1 MHHQLLRFVLGALFA
16 LVALLSAPGIHANSL
31 VNDPF
36 IQQQINKRSFEPGGA
51 NHLFGS
57 RGAVA
62 DRKGDIHIIPTAS
75 IQAGGVNIDQAV
87 IAGYYQYNVKF
98 GGHEHD
104 EHSPFANSNSQDKTN
119 QQAVT
124 GIDFTSLS
132 LKWTGTEVHPADA
145 YDGEQGSGYPAPTGA
160 RDEYSYVVSGHA
172 IGARINLDDNRS
184 TQDRLKDRKNAWNDA
199 QNTITNA
206 FELGLTHN
214 PNLNK
219 AGNAT
224 ESLSALAMGIGA
236 TTGIPFEWLG
246 ASDAADG
253 IALAKDLVT
262 LEAIR
267 ALPHNQK
274 LQVVHGIKAVQGIQ
288 NQYGQWRAANP
299 NAAAAVSAVADVAGA
314 SFKKG
319 GNSQSV
325 AGDRITGPRGGSAT
339 DTGHVNADGQ
349 TIYQRDSGSHYSV
362 NPKTGRQQW
371 ERSPH
376 SSDGKRRPGDEYR
389 TPSLRKGTKDDIM
402 ANYQK
407 TSDGY
412 YKNIKTEKTIEGPVD
427 IGHTYGW
434 ENRRL
439 KRAAS
444 ELGMTQKELNDYV
457 NSRPENFR
465 LENRSQNRSHADEKP
480 GNDDIEDIK
489 QDMQKFLKGD

>member
-16 LVALLSAPGIHANSL
+16 LVALLFAPSIHANSL

-57 RGAVA
+57 RGAVS
-62 DRKGDIHIIPTAS
+62 DRKGDIHIIATAS

-104 EHSPFANSNSQDKTN
+104 EHSPFTNSNSQDKTN

-145 YDGEQGSGYPAPTGA
+145 
-160 RDEYSYVVSGHA
+160 
-172 IGARINLDDNRS
+172 
-184 TQDRLKDRKNAWNDA
+184 
-199 QNTITNA
+199 
-206 FELGLTHN
+206 
-214 PNLNK
+214 
-219 AGNAT
+219 
-224 ESLSALAMGIGA
+224 
-236 TTGIPFEWLG
+236 PFEWLG

-299 NAAAAVSAVADVAGA
+299 NVAAALSAVADVAGA

-325 AGDRITGPRGGSAT
+325 AGDRITGPRGGGAT

-349 TIYQRDSGSHYSV
+349 TIYQRDSGSHYSFQKDGKQQRENSPSEHGNTLNKQPTYV
-362 NPKTGRQQW
+362 YRKMDENGNFLKNGITINPKSR
-371 ERSPH
+371 
-376 SSDGKRRPGDEYR
+376 
-389 TPSLRKGTKDDIM
+389 
-402 ANYQK
+402 
-407 TSDGY
+407 
-412 YKNIKTEKTIEGPVD
+412 YK
-427 IGHTYGW
+427 
-434 ENRRL
+434 
-439 KRAAS
+439 
-444 ELGMTQKELNDYV
+444 
-457 NSRPENFR
+457 
-465 LENRSQNRSHADEKP
+465 
-480 GNDDIEDIK
+480 K
-489 QDMQKFLKGD
+489 QDMEGKTLEVIGGNKTLPRDRAVAVERFLTERNPGPENK

>member
-16 LVALLSAPGIHANSL
+16 LVALLFAPSIHANSL

-57 RGAVA
+57 RGAVS
-62 DRKGDIHIIPTAS
+62 DRKGDIHIIATAS

-104 EHSPFANSNSQDKTN
+104 EHSPFTNSNSQDKTN

-145 YDGEQGSGYPAPTGA
+145 YDGEQGSGYPTPTGA
-160 RDEYSYVVSGHA
+160 RDEYSYVVSGNA

-206 FELGLTHN
+206 FELGLTHD

-224 ESLSALAMGIGA
+224 ESLSALAMGVGA
-236 TTGIPFEWLG
+236 ATGIPFEWLG

-299 NAAAAVSAVADVAGA
+299 NVAAALSAVADVAGA

-325 AGDRITGPRGGSAT
+325 AGDRITGPRGGGAT

-349 TIYQRDSGSHYSV
+349 TIYQRDSGSHYSFQKDGKQQRENSPSEHGNTLNKQPTYV
-362 NPKTGRQQW
+362 YRKMDENGNFLKNGITINPKSR
-371 ERSPH
+371 
-376 SSDGKRRPGDEYR
+376 
-389 TPSLRKGTKDDIM
+389 
-402 ANYQK
+402 
-407 TSDGY
+407 
-412 YKNIKTEKTIEGPVD
+412 YK
-427 IGHTYGW
+427 
-434 ENRRL
+434 
-439 KRAAS
+439 
-444 ELGMTQKELNDYV
+444 
-457 NSRPENFR
+457 
-465 LENRSQNRSHADEKP
+465 
-480 GNDDIEDIK
+480 K
-489 QDMQKFLKGD
+489 QDMEGKTLEVIGGNKTLPRDRAVAVERFLTERNPGPENK

>member
-1 MHHQLLRFVLGALFA
+1 MHHQLPRFVLGALFA
-16 LVALLSAPGIHANSL
+16 LVALLFAPSIHANSL

-57 RGAVA
+57 RGAVS
-62 DRKGDIHIIPTAS
+62 DRKGDIHIIATAS

-104 EHSPFANSNSQDKTN
+104 EHSPFTNSNSQDKTN

-145 YDGEQGSGYPAPTGA
+145 YDGEQGSGYPTPTGA
-160 RDEYSYVVSGHA
+160 RDEYSYVVSGNA

-206 FELGLTHN
+206 FELGLTHD

-224 ESLSALAMGIGA
+224 ESLSALAMGVGA
-236 TTGIPFEWLG
+236 ATGIPFEWLG

-299 NAAAAVSAVADVAGA
+299 NVAAALSAVADVAGA

-325 AGDRITGPRGGSAT
+325 AGDRITGPRGEELNYRG
-339 DTGHVNADGQ
+339 G
-349 TIYQRDSGSHYSV
+349 
-362 NPKTGRQQW
+362 
-371 ERSPH
+371 PH
-376 SSDGKRRPGDEYR
+376 SFTSQPVNDGLDSHHCPAKACYSNSSMTQDKGPAIQMDPIDHKQTASYANSSDAQRYR
-389 TPSLRKGTKDDIM
+389 
-402 ANYQK
+402 
-407 TSDGY
+407 
-412 YKNIKTEKTIEGPVD
+412 EK
-427 IGHTYGW
+427 
-434 ENRRL
+434 
-439 KRAAS
+439 
-444 ELGMTQKELNDYV
+444 QKELLNQG
-457 NSRPENFR
+457 R
-465 LENRSQNRSHADEKP
+465 LNEAIQMDV
-480 GNDDIEDIK
+480 DDIRSKFGNKYDKAIK
-489 QDMQKFLKGD
+489 EMIDYSKTLNPNNFKEKKD